1 MQGQCSSQAQ
11 MKQPKQSRSSVGQS
25 ATLIMQRSPVQIW
38 TGLLRKQQVD
48 SNQQIVNATNYQ
60 LLKKFLNYCNHYRWG
75 VSSAGQSTCLARRGS
90 SVRLRY
96 PPLFSLKE
104 ELSSGD
110 QDKGVMIVSRM
121 QLIGQHKKGSS
132 PYTSQQQLVDS
143 YQQIVHVTNYYGL
156 TTLY

>member
-38 TGLLRKQQVD
+38 TGLLSKR
-48 SNQQIVNATNYQ
+48 
-60 LLKKFLNYCNHYRWG
+60 KFLNYCNHYRWG

-104 ELSSGD
+104 EQSSGD
-110 QDKGVMIVSRM
+110 QDKGVMIVRKDVADR
-121 QLIGQHKKGSS
+121 QRKRGSS
-132 PYTSQQQLVDS
+132 PYTSQQYFGFWNLGSGISKEKFFDILGKQLVLKGS
-143 YQQIVHVTNYYGL
+143 NTWKNKQ
-156 TTLY
+156 